1 MNKLQIDYALAL
13 ARHKNF
19 TSAAESLYVTQPAF
33 SKQIAA
39 LERELGLTLFLRTSR
54 VVELTPA
61 GETMIGAFKN
71 MDTMF
76 ENALAQARRQS
87 QSETESLSIGFLK
100 ELGDHPLLVETVRKM
115 LQIYPNANIRLESS
129 VAAETGFL
137 LDTGLRDVMIT
148 IDHDEAIKPGIKV
161 TPLFIH
167 RVGMLVPASHP
178 LAKLDEFDPD
188 AFKRSNLAVVV
199 TRELANYE
207 TYFEDVCRKFDVTRA
222 ELHEVPNLESMLSA
236 VEAGRAAAIF
246 SITAR
251 VMENRSIKTFDIP
264 GNRVTVAAIWREENR
279 NSLIRT
285 FIDLLNVEVKH
296 QNLLTSA
303 G

>member
-1 MNKLQIDYALAL
+1 VNKLQIEYALAL
-13 ARHKNF
+13 AHHKNF
-19 TSAAESLYVTQPAF
+19 TAAAESLYVTQPAF
-33 SKQIAA
+33 SKQIAG
-39 LERELGLTLFLRTSR
+39 LERELGLTLFLRTSKA
-54 VVELTPA
+54 VELTPA

-71 MDTMF
+71 MGKMY
-76 ENALAQARRQS
+76 ENALLQARRQS
-87 QSETESLSIGFLK
+87 QSQTESLSIGFLK
-100 ELGDHPLLVETVRKM
+100 ELGDHPLLIETVRKM
-115 LQIYPNANIRLESS
+115 VQIYPNADIRLESS

-137 LDTGLRDVMIT
+137 LETGLRDVMIT
-148 IDHDEAIKPGIKV
+148 IDHDAAIKQGIKQ

-167 RVGMLVPASHP
+167 RVGVLVPASHP
-178 LAKLDEFDPD
+178 LAELDEFDSD

-207 TYFEDVCRKFDVTRA
+207 TYFDDVCKRFDVPRA
-222 ELHEVPNLESMLSA
+222 ELHEVPNLDSMLSA

-251 VMENRSIKTFDIP
+251 VAANPAIKTFDIP

-285 FIDLLNVEVKH
+285 FIDLLNVEVKR
-296 QNLLTSA
+296 QNLLTGA